1 MRATPDALGYLQKH
15 VSGNQ
20 QQWDET
26 RMRSLAAR
34 LGYNLR
40 KTVAFSENTHQP
52 IQRLVNVVRN
62 LGIEAV
68 IVPGPQHFDGRKVP
82 AELVQVVD
90 VITVDPEATYA
101 RRATGELPEMNGVQ
115 R

>member
-1 MRATPDALGYLQKH
+1 MAIGYLRTD
-15 VSGNQ
+15 VSGHS

-40 KTVAFSENTHQP
+40 KTVAFSEHTHEP

-62 LGIEAV
+62 LGAEAV
-68 IVPGPQHFDGRKVP
+68 IVPGPQHFDRHEVP
-82 AELVQVVD
+82 PELVQVAD
-90 VITVDPEATYA
+90 VITVDPETTYA
-101 RRATGELPEMNGVQ
+101 RRATGELPEMNGAQ